1 MRSTAKTW
9 QNSSPPFAY
18 PQWTGPKHVQS
29 DSETQQSSQ
38 PPPYS
43 RVMTKRCTRETER
56 GMCATLSLI
65 TRVYVYVFRT
75 GPLACIPN
83 EKRWLVPPTPP
94 PPPPC
99 SVHCCLPPPPPPS
112 PSSVIL
118 APRTPAY
125 LPGSMELFL
134 PFLLPLRI
142 THNFVSANLCVHT
155 ISSDNNSSA
164 EKLVMPFRKKEAP
177 PVAMISSCP

>member
-1 MRSTAKTW
+1 MRSTAKTGE
-9 QNSSPPFAY
+9 NSSPPFAY

-65 TRVYVYVFRT
+65 MRVYVYVFRT

-83 EKRWLVPPTPP
+83 EKRWLVPPAQCTVAYPHLSPP
-94 PPPPC
+94 PP
-99 SVHCCLPPPPPPS
+99 

-177 PVAMISSCP
+177 PVAMISSCL